1 MDARLIE
8 IIVFGLMAL
17 LTIVGMV
24 CACLTEKKRKSL
36 SDILIR
42 VDAVT
47 LIIFVILA
55 GHLWATIPHT
65 ATG

>member
-1 MDARLIE
+1 MDPRLIE

-24 CACLTEKKRKSL
+24 VMCLTEKRWKRL
-36 SDILIR
+36 SR
-42 VDAVT
+42 VFVGMNTVT
-47 LIIFVILA
+47 LIAFAVLA
-55 GHLWATIPHT
+55 CHLWVTIPHT